1 MHYHVKNHIHLL
13 LQVWLMPFIEHLPK
27 ICELYN
33 TNEAQFWIRL
43 WDPNDELRDEIM
55 CVIIDG
61 AHRRHVSMKLA
72 IESMRSLWVRPT
84 ASVNE
89 LVNKHA
95 SVKFCV
101 CFIML
106 LFSQQLFLTRLYG

>member
-1 MHYHVKNHIHLL
+1 MVNCMYYYVMSHMHPF

-27 ICELYN
+27 ICELYKN
-33 TNEAQFWIRL
+33 NEALFWIRL
-43 WDPNDELRDEIM
+43 WDPNDKLRDEVM

-61 AHRRHVSMKLA
+61 AHRRHVSIKL
-72 IESMRSLWVRPT
+72 ELKFMRSLWVRPT

-95 SVKFCV
+95 VTKFFV
-101 CFIML
+101 CL
-106 LFSQQLFLTRLYG
+106 LCFYFHTIVS